1 MCVHKGT
8 ELSVGKQRIN
18 FPLYRVF
25 IHPWCELI
33 LITNLSA
40 MTLFNINREQYE
52 DIDHWDK
59 GDTIA
64 SHVKVNRKALKHN
77 HVAL

>member
-1 MCVHKGT
+1 
-8 ELSVGKQRIN
+8 
-18 FPLYRVF
+18 
-25 IHPWCELI
+25 
-33 LITNLSA
+33 
-40 MTLFNINREQYE
+40 MTLFNINRKQYE